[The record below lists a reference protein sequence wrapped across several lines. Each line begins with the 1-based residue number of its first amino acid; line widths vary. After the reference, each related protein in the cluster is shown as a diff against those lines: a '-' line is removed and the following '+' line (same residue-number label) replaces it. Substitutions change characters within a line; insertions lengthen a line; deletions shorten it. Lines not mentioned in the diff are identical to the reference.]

1 MKQPCNKTHIWFL
14 IGLIMSGLIYGQEPV
29 QEPVYDKELAASLG
43 ADDYGMKSY
52 SFVILKTG
60 SVTIQDQQENQKL
73 MRGHLDNIF
82 RLADEGK
89 LIVAGPFGKN
99 DLNYRGLFIFTTT
112 SIEETLAL
120 LKTDPAIAAGVF
132 DVEILPWYGAAA
144 LGTYLDVQKK
154 ITKTQP

>member
-1 MKQPCNKTHIWFL
+1 MIKNWTNLPKLFWLSLVFVVSMAH
-14 IGLIMSGLIYGQEPV
+14 GQEPDFD
-29 QEPVYDKELAASLG
+29 QELANSLG

-60 SVTIQDQQENQKL
+60 SVVVNDEQEKQAL
-73 MRGHLDNIF
+73 MRGHLDNIS

-99 DLNYRGLFIFTTT
+99 DLTYRGLFILTTPST
-112 SIEETLAL
+112 EEALSL

-132 DVEILPWYGAAA
+132 DIEALPWYGAAA
-144 LGTYLDVQKK
+144 LGTYLETQKK
-154 ITKTQP
+154 ITKTNP

>member
-1 MKQPCNKTHIWFL
+1 MRPTITKTYHLFFL
-14 IGLIMSGLIYGQEPV
+14 ILVIVVTLTRAEEPGFD
-29 QEPVYDKELAASLG
+29 QELANSFG

-60 SVTIQDQQENQKL
+60 SVVVKDEQEKKNL
-73 MRGHLDNIF
+73 MRGHLENIT

-99 DLNYRGLFIFTTT
+99 DLNYRGLFILTTPST
-112 SIEETLAL
+112 EESLAL

-132 DVEILPWYGAAA
+132 DIEVLPWYGAAA
-144 LGTYLDVQKK
+144 LGAYLEVQKK
-154 ITKTQP
+154 ITKTNP